1 MSERSTWALKPETV
15 SDLGWVVVGLV
26 FLTGVFHVYAGLVE
40 GRIPVTL
47 AGVGFL
53 GAIVLYLMDYRRRLL
68 YAVGILYTAVQ
79 FPLWYVAKVG
89 EFTTLGLVDKTVQ
102 IVIIA
107 LLAYLLWRSRLP
119 SSDQPASSP
128 SRPEILPGDEP

>member
-102 IVIIA
+102 LVIIA

-119 SSDQPASSP
+119 SSDQPASSRSP
-128 SRPEILPGDEP
+128 PEILPGDDP

>member
-1 MSERSTWALKPETV
+1 MSERSTWSLKPETV
-15 SDLGWVVVGLV
+15 SDLGWVVVALV

-53 GAIVLYLMDYRRRLL
+53 GAILLYLMDYRRRLL

-79 FPLWYVAKVG
+79 FPLWYVAKAG
-89 EFTTLGLVDKTVQ
+89 EFTTVGYVDKTIQVA
-102 IVIIA
+102 IIM
-107 LLAYLLWRSRLP
+107 LLAYLLWRSRP
-119 SSDQPASSP
+119 AGSAQPAAP
-128 SRPEILPGDEP
+128 SQ

>member
-1 MSERSTWALKPETV
+1 MSERSTWSLKPGTV
-15 SDLGWVVVGLV
+15 SSLGWVLVGLV
-26 FLTGVFHVYAGLVE
+26 LLTGLFHLYAGFVE

-68 YAVGILYTAVQ
+68 YAAGILYTAIQ

-89 EFTTLGLVDKTVQ
+89 EFTTIGFVDKAVQ
-102 IVIIA
+102 GVIIII
-107 LLAYLLWRSRLP
+107 LAYMLW
-119 SSDQPASSP
+119 Q
-128 SRPEILPGDEP
+128 SRPISS

>member
-1 MSERSTWALKPETV
+1 MSERSTWSFKPETV
-15 SDLGWVVVGLV
+15 SDLGWVVVALV
-26 FLTGVFHVYAGLVE
+26 FLTGVFHVYAGLIE

-79 FPLWYVAKVG
+79 FPLWYVAKAG
-89 EFTTLGLVDKTVQ
+89 EFTTVGYVDKTVQ
-102 IVIIA
+102 IAIIM
-107 LLAYLLWRSRLP
+107 LLAYLLWRSR
-119 SSDQPASSP
+119 PASSAQP
-128 SRPEILPGDEP
+128 AAASR

>member
-1 MSERSTWALKPETV
+1 MSKRSTWSLKPETV
-15 SDLGWVVVGLV
+15 PTLGWVLVGLV
-26 FLTGVFHVYAGLVE
+26 LLTGLFHLYAGLVE

-68 YAVGILYTAVQ
+68 YAAGILYTAIQ

-89 EFTTLGLVDKTVQ
+89 EFTTIGFVDKAVQ
-102 IVIIA
+102 VVIIV
-107 LLAYLLWRSRLP
+107 LLAYLLWHSRAI
-119 SSDQPASSP
+119 SSELSSAT
-128 SRPEILPGDEP
+128 G